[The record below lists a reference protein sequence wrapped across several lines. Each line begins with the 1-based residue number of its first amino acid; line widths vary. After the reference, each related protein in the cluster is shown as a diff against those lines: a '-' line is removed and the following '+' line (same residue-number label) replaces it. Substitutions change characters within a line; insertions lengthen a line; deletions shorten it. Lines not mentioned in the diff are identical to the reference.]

1 MRDQR
6 FVLRVAVFLI
16 VAIAAG
22 GAAANAAGAA
32 WVLKDPRGDDHGDGT
47 LIYPTNSDLA
57 PGELDLLSF
66 GAEPTDE
73 GTWFEV
79 VFARNIRQPVRAA
92 IDQLGNTLDSI
103 AKLGFYAFNID
114 VYIDT
119 DRTPDSGLTEML
131 PGRRATVDPSTA
143 WEKAVCL
150 TPRPNEARDALK
162 HMLAR
167 GEKQSL
173 PKTKGR
179 VRDEDLKL
187 SEEYAAQ
194 ELALRYFFPS
204 KVQVLGPRIRF
215 FAPNSFLGGP
225 ARDSWAYVIA
235 VSGADLANRL
245 DTRLLF
251 KGAAGAESLMILPVL
266 PGRPRDAFGG
276 GHDGDDLQAPL
287 IDIIV
292 PPGASQEKLLS
303 DYDLEKRTP
312 ARLPGVV
319 PSALPQK

>member
-6 FVLRVAVFLI
+6 FILRVALFLI

-22 GAAANAAGAA
+22 GAAASAAGAA

-47 LIYPTNSDLA
+47 LIYPANSDLA
-57 PGELDLLSF
+57 LGELDLLSF
-66 GAEPTDE
+66 SAEPTDE
-73 GTWFEV
+73 GTWFEA
-79 VFARNIRQPVRAA
+79 VFARSIRPPVRAA
-92 IDQLGNTLDSI
+92 IDELGNTLDAI
-103 AKLGFYAFNID
+103 AKLGFYTFNID

-119 DRTPDSGLTEML
+119 DRQPGSGLTEML

-143 WEKAVCL
+143 WEKAICL
-150 TPRPNEARDALK
+150 TPRPNEARDALD

-167 GEKQSL
+167 DAKQNL

-187 SEEYAAQ
+187 SGEYATQQLAQ
-194 ELALRYFFPS
+194 RYFFPS
-204 KVQVLGPRIRF
+204 KVQVVGSKVRF

-225 ARDSWAYVIA
+225 ASDSWAYVIV

-251 KGAAGAESLMILPVL
+251 KGSASFDSLMILPVL
-266 PGRPRDAFGG
+266 PGRARGAFGG
-276 GHDGDDLQAPL
+276 GHDDDDLQPPL

-303 DYDLEKRTP
+303 DYDLDKRTP

-319 PSALPQK
+319 PKDVKP